1 MLLAGGNPEMAKGDG
16 DAPVQLDSTGI
27 TAARLATIGRF
38 HRTVVRQIR
47 PVAIRRETCRCE
59 PIDNELRCGCC

>member
-38 HRTVVRQIR
+38 HRTVV
-47 PVAIRRETCRCE
+47 PDTTCCIS
-59 PIDNELRCGCC
+59 P